1 MASRLTLIRKTW
13 KVIAERSNYT
23 GTEMIAKSPETGD
36 YYFMRFAYNGNEVL
50 STSEGYKRL
59 RGVINALK
67 VDYNLALSF
76 ASKKNLNHA
85 YEYFKNVKA
94 K

>member
-36 YYFMRFAYNGNEVL
+36 FYFMRFAYNGNEVFA
-50 STSEGYKRL
+50 TSEGYKRI
-59 RGVINALK
+59 RSVIKALYL
-67 VDYNLALSF
+67 DYRLIQSF

-85 YEYFKNVKA
+85 YEFFKNVKA
-94 K
+94 